1 MNISAFARY
10 TEYFLQHRHLHYFHT
25 DSKLISR
32 SCTDMMV
39 HKDRFLV
46 ALGHSME

>member
-10 TEYFLQHRHLHYFHT
+10 T
-25 DSKLISR
+25 DSKLISP

-39 HKDRFLV
+39 HKGRFLV
-46 ALGHSME
+46 PLDHSMD